1 MKTYEEM
8 ARDVLRRRDEELSN
22 ITQASQLQSQIN
34 PPPEVVYPAAPKK
47 RGKLGLLPKIAI
59 PCAAAVLVGTVGVSV
74 WKNVRGRQSPN
85 QMQGIAAE
93 YDSNNTP
100 NNTPAADENG
110 DVLQLAHED
119 RESIYKGGKTEI
131 CINEVED
138 WDIYN
143 IPVLLGEDFCPLDD
157 DMINTYYGFEFD
169 RLSRV
174 FPEWESEHDPF
185 GTYAHDEDDGF
196 AASHR
201 IIYTT
206 NVIHYTNKASLVAV
220 AASITP
226 RYDSATVENAKPSV
240 INGFDA
246 MVYSRIGELD
256 EMQYA
261 ADIEMGIAQVQIH
274 AVNVSKEE
282 FLNILDVYT
291 APDKDSEDNQNNN
304 QNQTMED
311 KIVVYNGLPDFIGG
325 VPPYEPVYT
334 DYSDT
339 EGVTWR
345 WYSEEELNA
354 LYGLNFM
361 CFSELHPDWKKF
373 YDELSFGVYY
383 NVDDHAIGGDIPQNR
398 EIVGT
403 RNYVAYST
411 SEGNAVTIIASK
423 RELPETDI
431 EHSVV
436 NGYDAILFLGFEDGK
451 YRYYS
456 AFIDMDD
463 TLLCITVTGFLS
475 ENDFLDIIREY
486 TSEASKYDKSA
497 NPPEPSEFESFSA
510 VDFVDD
516 KITYEVSWDAQS
528 SWWKL
533 NYSEDFDAADK
544 YGKIEYSDTTL
555 VYLRD
560 FFGTNKLPVDYRYQN
575 NFEREMYD
583 GTFYCNTAEG
593 AMAYSPVDGK
603 VVGACEG
610 WYNRGLGNAVAVEF
624 GDGKIF
630 IIGHLDEVNV
640 EVGDTVAAGQ
650 VLGVC
655 GQSGLVYFGDPPKL
669 SLIMM
674 VKTDD

>member
-8 ARDVLRRRDEELSN
+8 AHDVLKRRDDSLNATE
-22 ITQASQLQSQIN
+22 TSQPNANFN
-34 PPPEVVYPAAPKK
+34 PHGEVVYPGVVKK
-47 RGKLGLLPKIAI
+47 RSLLQILPRIAI
-59 PCAAAVLVGTVGVSV
+59 PCAAAVLVGVVGVNV
-74 WKNVRGRQSPN
+74 WKNVRGNQKPN
-85 QMQGIAAE
+85 QTMNFAAE
-93 YDSNNTP
+93 GTP
-100 NNTPAADENG
+100 NSTPADE
-110 DVLQLAHED
+110 ED
-119 RESIYKGGKTEI
+119 YTFQNFVREEPESIYKGGKTEI
-131 CINEVED
+131 YINEVED
-138 WDIYN
+138 WNSYSF
-143 IPVLLGEDFCPLDD
+143 PLLLGEDFSPIEYN
-157 DMINTYYGFEFD
+157 INNYYGMEFD
-169 RLSRV
+169 RLSKV
-174 FPEWESEHDPF
+174 YPEWESSHEPF
-185 GTYAHDEDDGF
+185 GIYAHDEF
-196 AASHR
+196 NAEVASHR
-201 IIYTT
+201 IIYTI
-206 NVIHYTNKASLVAV
+206 NRIDYTTDNNGSVCVVASLIEKYD
-220 AASITP
+220 AAT
-226 RYDSATVENAKPSV
+226 AENAKPSI

-246 MVYSRIGELD
+246 MIYKSTRIGN
-256 EMQYA
+256 YA
-261 ADIEMGIAQVQIH
+261 ADIDMGSARVTISALDIDE
-274 AVNVSKEE
+274 EE

-291 APDKDSEDNQNNN
+291 APDKNDDNNQNQNHN
-304 QNQTMED
+304 HNQTMED

-325 VPPYEPVYT
+325 MPPYEPVYT

-345 WYSEEELNA
+345 RYSEEELNA

-403 RNYVAYST
+403 RNYVTYNT
-411 SEGNAVTIIASK
+411 SEGHAVTIIASK

-451 YRYYS
+451 YKYYS

-510 VDFVDD
+510 VDFVDN
-516 KITYEVSWDAQS
+516 KITYEVSWDAQA

-533 NYSEDFDAADK
+533 NYSEDFDAAET

-555 VYLRD
+555 GYLRD

-575 NFEREMYD
+575 NFEREMYN
-583 GTFYCNTAEG
+583 GTFSCNTAEG

-624 GDGKIF
+624 GDGNIF

-650 VLGVC
+650 ILGVC
-655 GQSGLVYFGDPPKL
+655 GRSGYVYFGDPPKL

>member
-8 ARDVLRRRDEELSN
+8 ARDVLRRRDEELSS

-34 PPPEVVYPAAPKK
+34 PPPEVVYPAASKK

-59 PCAAAVLVGTVGVSV
+59 PCAAAVLVGTVGLTV
-74 WKNVRGRQSPN
+74 WKNVKKDNSRGKYINPYVYEDEPGTPEYSDGVVFQ
-85 QMQGIAAE
+85 IAAE
-93 YDSNNTP
+93 QP
-100 NNTPAADENG
+100 
-110 DVLQLAHED
+110 
-119 RESIYKGGKTEI
+119 ESIYKGGKTEI
-131 CINEVED
+131 NINEAEYWNV
-138 WDIYN
+138 YHL
-143 IPVLLGEDFCPLDD
+143 PLLSEEDFSPIDD
-157 DMINTYYGFEFD
+157 DKINNYYGMEFD

-174 FPEWESEHDPF
+174 FPDWKSEHEPF
-185 GTYAHDEDDGF
+185 GSYAHDEDDGF
-196 AASHR
+196 VVSHA
-201 IIYTT
+201 IICTDNEIGYTT
-206 NVIHYTNKASLVAV
+206 EDSGYVFVS
-220 AASITP
+220 ASISK
-226 RYDSATVENAKPSV
+226 RRDSATVENAKPSV

-246 MVYSRIGELD
+246 MVYKNPEGNF
-256 EMQYA
+256 A
-261 ADIEMGIAQVQIH
+261 ADIDMGIARVTIST
-274 AVNVSKEE
+274 VDVDEE
-282 FLNILDVYT
+282 DFLNILDVYT
-291 APDKDSEDNQNNN
+291 APDKNDDNNQNQNHN
-304 QNQTMED
+304 HNQTMED

-345 WYSEEELNA
+345 RYSDEELNA

-403 RNYVAYST
+403 RNYVTYST
-411 SEGNAVTIIASK
+411 SEGHAVTIIASK
-423 RELPETDI
+423 RDLPETDI

-451 YRYYS
+451 YKYYS
-456 AFIDMDD
+456 AFIDMDG
-463 TLLCITVTGFLS
+463 TLICVTVQGNIT
-475 ENDFLDIIREY
+475 ENDFVDLLREY

-497 NPPEPSEFESFSA
+497 NPPERSEFETFKA

-516 KITYEVSWDAQS
+516 KITYEVSWDAQA
-528 SWWKL
+528 SWWKI
-533 NYSEDFDAADK
+533 NYSEEFDAAET

-555 VYLRD
+555 GYLRD

-575 NFEREMYD
+575 NFEREMNN
-583 GTFYCNTAEG
+583 GTFNCSTAEG

-630 IIGHLDEVNV
+630 IIGHLDKVNV
-640 EVGDTVAAGQ
+640 EVGDSVTAGQ

-655 GQSGLVYFGDPPKL
+655 GRSGLVYFADPPKL